1 MNRSDF
7 QQLAEDHLRHA
18 KALLD
23 AQLYSGAYYI
33 CGYVV
38 ECALKACI
46 CKKTNQFDFHPSPEA
61 SRAAWSHDFEKL
73 IRAADL
79 ESEINAAREL
89 DRALDVKWESVENWS
104 PHSRYEPHGQPEAQ
118 LILDAVADPDHGV
131 FSCIKQL
138 W

>member
-7 QQLAEDHLRHA
+7 QELAELHLQHA

-23 AQLYSGAYYI
+23 AGLYSGAYYM

-46 CKKTNQFDFHPSPEA
+46 CKNTSQYDFYAKPDKARH
-61 SRAAWSHDFEKL
+61 AWSHDFAKHVGLAGLEDQFRL
-73 IRAADL
+73 TRNADRVL
-79 ESEINAAREL
+79 QVNWEVVDGWSE
-89 DRALDVKWESVENWS
+89 D
-104 PHSRYEPHGQPEAQ
+104 SRYEPKGRQAAEDLFA
-118 LILDAVADPDHGV
+118 AVSDPDHGV
-131 FSCIKQL
+131 LACIKRY

>member
-1 MNRSDF
+1 LNRSDF

-23 AQLYSGAYYI
+23 AQLYSGTYYM

-104 PHSRYEPHGQPEAQ
+104 PNSRYEPHGQPEAQ
-118 LILDAVADPDHGV
+118 LILDAVADQDHGV

>member
-7 QQLAEDHLRHA
+7 QELAEVHLLHA
-18 KALLD
+18 QALLD
-23 AQLYSGAYYI
+23 AQLYSGAYYM

-46 CKKTNQFDFHPSPEA
+46 CTKTSQFDFYPSPEE
-61 SRAAWSHDFEKL
+61 SRAAWSHDFERL
-73 IRAADL
+73 IKAAGFEDEFDAARAADGV
-79 ESEINAAREL
+79 
-89 DRALDVKWESVENWS
+89 LDVNWEIVENWS
-104 PHSRYEPHGQPEAQ
+104 PDSRYEPRGKPEAQ
-118 LILDAVADPDHGV
+118 LLLDAIGEPDHGV

>member
-1 MNRSDF
+1 VNKSDF
-7 QQLAEDHLRHA
+7 EELAELHLQHA

-23 AQLYSGAYYI
+23 AQLYSGAYYM
-33 CGYVV
+33 CGYAV

-46 CKKTNQFDFHPSPEA
+46 CKKTNQFDFHPSPDE
-61 SRAAWSHDFEKL
+61 SRAAWSHDFGKL
-73 IRAADL
+73 IKAAEL
-79 ESEINAAREL
+79 EREFNAARTA
-89 DRALDVKWESVENWS
+89 DRDLDVKWESVENWS
-104 PHSRYEPHGQPEAQ
+104 PSSRYEPHGQQEAQ

>member
-1 MNRSDF
+1 
-7 QQLAEDHLRHA
+7 
-18 KALLD
+18 LD
-23 AQLYSGAYYI
+23 AQFYSGAYYI

-46 CKKTNQFDFHPSPEA
+46 CKKTSQLDFYPSPDE
-61 SRAAWSHDFEKL
+61 SRAAWSYDFGKL

-79 ESEINAAREL
+79 ESELKAARAV
-89 DRALDVKWESVENWS
+89 DRDLDVKWESVENWS
-104 PHSRYEPHGQPEAQ
+104 PHSRYEPHGQKEAQ